1 MSFIRFPDIPQRDAF
16 PGVRGRYFHSDR
28 MTAGEVT
35 LDANIEVPEHE
46 HPHEQIT
53 LVVSGRLEFTV
64 GDETREVGPGQVVVI
79 PGGVRHG
86 VKTRE
91 ACVLLDI
98 FAPVRED
105 FR

>member
-1 MSFIRFPDIPQRDAF
+1 MPFIRFSDIPTRDAF
-16 PGVRGRYFHSDR
+16 PGVRGRYAHSEK

-35 LDANIEVPEHE
+35 LDANIEVPAHE
-46 HPHEQIT
+46 HPHDQVT
-53 LVVSGRLEFTV
+53 LVISGKLEFIL
-64 GDETREVGPGQVVVI
+64 GDDTREMGPGDAVVI

-86 VKTRE
+86 VRTKQV
-91 ACVLLDI
+91 CVLLDV

>member
-1 MSFIRFPDIPQRDAF
+1 MPFFRYSDIKARDAF
-16 PGVRGRYFHSDR
+16 PGVRGRYIHSDK
-28 MTAGEVT
+28 MTAGEVS
-35 LDANIEVPEHE
+35 LDANIEVPMHE

-53 LVVSGRLEFTV
+53 LVISGRLDFTL
-64 GDETREVGPGQVVVI
+64 GGETREIVTGDVVVI

-86 VKTRE
+86 VRTKE